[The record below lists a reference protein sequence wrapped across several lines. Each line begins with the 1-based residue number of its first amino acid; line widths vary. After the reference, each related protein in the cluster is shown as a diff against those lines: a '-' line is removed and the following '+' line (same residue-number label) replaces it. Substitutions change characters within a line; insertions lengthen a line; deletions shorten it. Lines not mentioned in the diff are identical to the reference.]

1 MNGISM
7 IIDRK
12 RLNTGSLIYQPFK
25 SVTAIEFNPHARVTG
40 LDNNNLDVPGRDW
53 IECVQHWS
61 EMITVASE
69 NL

>member
-1 MNGISM
+1 M
-7 IIDRK
+7 IINRQ
-12 RLNTGSLIYQPFK
+12 RLNTGTLIYQPFN

-40 LDNNNLDVPGRDW
+40 LDNNDLDVPGCDW